1 MKDRTIKDGL
11 LREMGIESWYLRPK
25 EKPENEEEVIQSAPD
40 FLKSDP
46 EENRIEK
53 KSLFEKRAPSVVK
66 TDHEAFKFSFLNSKG
81 LVLVF
86 SDELTNIYQR
96 VLTDLINS
104 FELLSD
110 SIPPTKGKPGKRIS
124 VFEWPL
130 VEGEGDPA
138 KALSVFFDK
147 YYEEGKKIVICES
160 AFKLIQSHIA
170 KELIYQEVPDVSQIV
185 SSNESKK
192 IVWEVLKSITK

>member
-1 MKDRTIKDGL
+1 ML
-11 LREMGIESWYLRPK
+11 
-25 EKPENEEEVIQSAPD
+25 Q
-40 FLKSDP
+40 
-46 EENRIEK
+46 
-53 KSLFEKRAPSVVK
+53 
-66 TDHEAFKFSFLNSKG
+66 TDHETFKFSFLNSNG

-86 SDELTNIYQR
+86 NDEFTNIHQR

-110 SIPPTKGKPGKRIS
+110 SIQPTKVNPGRRIN

-130 VEGEGDPA
+130 VEGDGDPV

-147 YYEEGKKIVICES
+147 YCEEGKKIVICES

-170 KELIYQEVPDVSQIV
+170 KDQIYQKVPDVSQIT
-185 SSNESKK
+185 SSDESKK

>member
-1 MKDRTIKDGL
+1 MTKDGL
-11 LREMGIESWYLRPK
+11 LKEMGIESWYLRPK
-25 EKPENEEEVIQSAPD
+25 EKPENKDEIKRSAPD
-40 FLKSDP
+40 FLKSVP

-53 KSLFEKRAPSVVK
+53 KSLFEKRAPSVVQ
-66 TDHEAFKFSFLNSKG
+66 TDHKAFKFSFLNSNG

-86 SDELTNIYQR
+86 NDELTNIHQR

-110 SIPPTKGKPGKRIS
+110 SIPSTKGNPGKRIN
-124 VFEWPL
+124 VFEWPF
-130 VEGEGDPA
+130 VEGDGDPV

-147 YYEEGKKIVICES
+147 YCEEGKKIVICES
-160 AFKLIQSHIA
+160 AFKPIQLHIA
-170 KELIYQEVPDVSQIV
+170 KDLMYQKVPDVSQIV
-185 SSNESKK
+185 SSDESKK

>member
-46 EENRIEK
+46 EENRVEK
-53 KSLFEKRAPSVVK
+53 KSLFEKRAPRVVQS
-66 TDHEAFKFSFLNSKG
+66 DHKAFKFSFLNSKG

-170 KELIYQEVPDVSQIV
+170 KDLIYQKVPDVSQIV
-185 SSNESKK
+185 SSDESKK
-192 IVWEVLKSITK
+192 VVWEALKSITK

>member
-1 MKDRTIKDGL
+1 MTKDGL
-11 LREMGIESWYLRPK
+11 LKEMGIESWYLRPK

-53 KSLFEKRAPSVVK
+53 KSLFEKRAPSVVQ
-66 TDHEAFKFSFLNSKG
+66 TDHETFKFSFLNSKG

-86 SDELTNIYQR
+86 NDELTNIHQR

-110 SIPPTKGKPGKRIS
+110 SIQPTKGNPGRRIN

-130 VEGEGDPA
+130 VEGDGDPV

-147 YYEEGKKIVICES
+147 YCEEGKKIVICES
-160 AFKLIQSHIA
+160 AFELIQLHIA
-170 KELIYQEVPDVSQIV
+170 KDLVYQKVPDVSQIV
-185 SSNESKK
+185 SSGESKK
-192 IVWEVLKSITK
+192 IVWEVLKLIKK